1 MHKLC
6 MGMCGE
12 SRGLRMKPW
21 ETAILQSGSE
31 EAVKGETEGE
41 KEQPRGSISFRD
53 NGSGKA
59 RYRKVVTYILKK

>member
-41 KEQPRGSISFRD
+41 KEQPRGSCKSRKTVF
-53 NGSGKA
+53 GAQSGHA
-59 RYRKVVTYILKK
+59 AES

>member
-12 SRGLRMKPW
+12 GRGLRTKPR
-21 ETAILQSGSE
+21 ETAALQSGSE

-41 KEQPRGSISFRD
+41 EKERPRGSCKSRKMVF
-53 NGSGKA
+53 GAQSGHA
-59 RYRKVVTYILKK
+59 AES